1 MTFFKV
7 VALDLDGTLT
17 SAGHLVPE
25 ALTAI
30 EEARRN
36 GLAVLLVSGRI
47 FAELRG
53 EFPQIADYVDAMV
66 LENGA
71 VTVLDGH
78 THALASPVDG
88 GLAQALSDRGVPCRR
103 GEVILAIDGEH
114 TSVVVDLIGESGLD
128 YQIIRNRSALMVLP
142 AGITK
147 GTGLAAMLAAMNLS
161 PHNAVAVGDAENDLA
176 LFGVAEIG
184 VAVSNA
190 VASVRR
196 RADVVLDKSNGSG
209 VAELLGGP
217 YVAGAQRWCPPRRW
231 VDIGTFDDATPTR
244 IPGSQG
250 RVVITGPAASGKS
263 HLVGLLAERWI
274 LTDYCVLL
282 LDPEGDHVHLQQ
294 FSQVQLVD
302 AGQHLPEPADLVNT
316 LRPQSSIVVDMSGLA
331 EATKGDYM
339 HRLRL
344 TAEAHREQH
353 GFPHWVIYD
362 EAHLLGAEEQAHW
375 TRRGGY
381 VLSSFTPAAL
391 PAKEID
397 NSDVVLTLM
406 PPQSPADVDS
416 GRRATIQF
424 GSGPAR
430 LFTIADRLT
439 THVRHGHKYADVRLP
454 RERQF
459 YFNNIAG
466 TQVAPAATLH
476 DFCTAVAHLDQRA
489 LQYHLERG
497 DFSRWLG
504 GTITDK
510 DLAARVAAW
519 EDELEAHRAADLERI
534 RSKLVQAVEERY
546 LPATDFR
553 SPRSGRR

>member
-1 MTFFKV
+1 MTFFKA

-17 SAGHLVPE
+17 SAGHLAPE
-25 ALTAI
+25 ALAAM
-30 EEARRN
+30 EESRQN
-36 GLAVLLVSGRI
+36 GLVIVLVSGRI
-47 FAELRG
+47 LAELLADV
-53 EFPQIADYVDAMV
+53 PQIADYVDAMV

-71 VTVLDGH
+71 VTVVDGIS
-78 THALASPVDG
+78 HALTPPVDG
-88 GLAQALSDRGVPCRR
+88 GLPQALSDRGISYRR

-114 TSVVVDLIGESGLD
+114 TPAVVDLIGELGLD
-128 YQIIRNRSALMVLP
+128 YQVIRNRSALMVLP
-142 AGITK
+142 AGVTK

-196 RADVVLDKSNGSG
+196 CADLTLDKPNGTG
-209 VAELLGGP
+209 VAELLTGP
-217 YVAGAQRWCPPRRW
+217 YLTGAQRWCPPRRW
-231 VDIGTFDDATPTR
+231 VEIGRFDDGTPTR

-263 HLVGLLAERWI
+263 QLAGLLAERWI
-274 LTDYCVLL
+274 LADYCVLL

-294 FSQVQLVD
+294 FSQVRVID
-302 AGQHLPEPADLVNT
+302 AAQHLPEPAELVST
-316 LRPQSSIVVDMSGLA
+316 LRPQSSIVVDLSGLG
-331 EATKGDYM
+331 EAGKSDYM

-344 TAEAHREQH
+344 TAEAYREQH

-362 EAHLLGAEEQAHW
+362 EAHLLGAEEHAHW

-381 VLSSFTPAAL
+381 VLSSFVPAAL

-406 PPQSPADVDS
+406 PPANPVDMEC
-416 GRRATIQF
+416 GRRATVHF

-430 LFTIADRLT
+430 LFTVADRLT

-459 YFNNIAG
+459 YFRSTSGLA
-466 TQVAPAATLH
+466 VPPAATLH
-476 DFCTAVAHLDQRA
+476 DFCTAVAHLDHSA
-489 LQYHLERG
+489 LEYHLERG
-497 DFSRWLG
+497 DFSRWLD
-504 GTITDK
+504 GTITDR

-534 RSKLVQAVEERY
+534 RAKLVQAVEERY
-546 LPATDFR
+546 LPAPEAR
-553 SPRSGRR
+553 